1 MFDVKTMLEAR
12 RTSDEVENSALGQ
25 ALADMALFK
34 MTVMLFGNEFEQSDV
49 KETELV
55 AILAG
60 VSAVVDS
67 TVAALPEAAQ
77 EAIKNLKNTISIT
90 TVSIRR
96 PNNEC

>member
-1 MFDVKTMLEAR
+1 MFDVKMMLEAR
-12 RTSDEVENSALGQ
+12 RTSDEVENSVLGQ

-34 MTVMLFGNEFEQSDV
+34 MTVMLFGKEFEQSDL
-49 KETELV
+49 KERELV

-67 TVAALPEAAQ
+67 TVAALPERAQ
-77 EAIKNLKNTISIT
+77 EAIKDLKNTISIT

-96 PNNEC
+96 PNNER

>member
-12 RTSDEVENSALGQ
+12 RTSDEVESSALGQ

-34 MTVMLFGNEFEQSDV
+34 LTVMLFGQEFEQPDL

>member
-1 MFDVKTMLEAR
+1 MFDVKMMLEAR

-34 MTVMLFGNEFEQSDV
+34 MTVMLFGKEFEQPDL

-67 TVAALPEAAQ
+67 TVAALPERAQ
-77 EAIKNLKNTISIT
+77 EAIKALKNTISIT

-96 PNNEC
+96 PNNER

>member
-1 MFDVKTMLEAR
+1 MFDVKTMLEVR

-34 MTVMLFGNEFEQSDV
+34 MTVMLFGNEFEQSDL
-49 KETELV
+49 KETELM

-77 EAIKNLKNTISIT
+77 EAIKALKNTISIT

>member
-1 MFDVKTMLEAR
+1 MFDVKAMLNAR
-12 RTSDEVENSALGQ
+12 RTSDKVENSALGQ

-34 MTVMLFGNEFEQSDV
+34 LTVMLFGKEFEQSDL
-49 KETELV
+49 KEPELV

-67 TVAALPEAAQ
+67 TIAALPERAH
-77 EAIKNLKNTISIT
+77 EVIKALKNTVSIT